1 MTYVPKTS
9 SPSSANACSST
20 ERSAGRPG
28 LSNGVDA
35 TSAAGLSGLP
45 STADAVTESI
55 LSKSTAADCAALFD
69 IASSLSSTPLFILP
83 AFCCIEPP
91 TPTDRPPAA
100 APLARVLHPDPYFP
114 AHIRTT
120 VSPVSPRGSLRVS
133 PRSTSRAEFF
143 DDRPTSRPQTS
154 QTERPFGYP
163 ETARR
168 YSPREENKHTVPSPV
183 SPIHSA
189 PRSSVSSFSSP
200 RAPSISHITRPS
212 ITHRSDS
219 GVSTAAISSSTH
231 DSYSSYFPLPFAPD
245 LSSGQNRYKLKIRQQ
260 PIAARACG
268 QGERD
273 RRTIDPPP
281 ILQLTLTDFD
291 PDSPEDQAKLR
302 WPMNIV
308 HCALHSIPRRT
319 SPVGRDVSSI
329 SDPNNSEKQSRR
341 LMGTL
346 VANPFIGIDPEIP
359 TSAPENSRIGCFFI
373 FHDLSCRQNGLYRLH
388 FTLVSVNINELG
400 TGGHMPTIATVDSDV
415 FEVFSAKDFP
425 GMRASS
431 VLTRGLKLQGAN
443 VQVKKGSE
451 GKVSTAAKKRVN
463 TESDESAGDGTNDDR
478 ASPKPRKKRRKQ

>member
-1 MTYVPKTS
+1 MALTQLPPRGPLTFPPPPTLSQSPFSRNLPPPNTLAALAS
-9 SPSSANACSST
+9 SPQFPLRRYPSFPPSVAPSLPRPSYPPLMIRSPT
-20 ERSAGRPG
+20 E
-28 LSNGVDA
+28 
-35 TSAAGLSGLP
+35 
-45 STADAVTESI
+45 
-55 LSKSTAADCAALFD
+55 
-69 IASSLSSTPLFILP
+69 
-83 AFCCIEPP
+83 
-91 TPTDRPPAA
+91 RPPAA

-114 AHIRTT
+114 ANIRTT
-120 VSPVSPRGSLRVS
+120 VSPVSPRGSLLIS
-133 PRSTSRAEFF
+133 PRSVSRPEFF
-143 DDRPTSRPQTS
+143 DDRPTSSPQTS
-154 QTERPFGYP
+154 QTGPHGYP

-168 YSPREENKHTVPSPV
+168 YSPREESRYTVPSPI
-183 SPIHSA
+183 SPVHSA
-189 PRSSVSSFSSP
+189 PRSSVSSFSSS
-200 RAPSISHITRPS
+200 RAPSISHMTRPS

-219 GVSTAAISSSTH
+219 GVSTTAVSSSTH
-231 DSYSSYFPLPFAPD
+231 ESSSTYFPPPFAPD
-245 LSSGQNRYKLKIRQQ
+245 LSSGQNRYRLQIRQQ

-291 PDSPEDQAKLR
+291 PDSQDDQAKIR

-319 SPVGRDVSSI
+319 SSAGRDVSSI
-329 SDPNNSEKQSRR
+329 SDPNNSARLSRR

-346 VANPFIGIDPEIP
+346 VANPFIGIDPETP
-359 TSAPENSRIGCFFI
+359 SSAPDNSRTGCFFI

-388 FTLVSVNINELG
+388 FTLVSLNVSSLLP
-400 TGGHMPTIATVDSDV
+400 GGPMPTIAEVDSDV

-431 VLTRGLKLQGAN
+431 LLTKGLKLQGAN

-451 GKVSTAAKKRVN
+451 GKVSAAGKKRAN
-463 TESDESAGDGTNDDR
+463 TESDESAGGGTNDDR